1 MKINKTNNLVK
12 NNILDIKTNLLTE
25 SNIKENTIIKD
36 IKHTKN
42 LSTALNDIELNEIK
56 ETIKI
61 YIDDIDKYFI
71 NDNNNDIQKEI
82 KIEEDEEKLYVN
94 KKYNKHALNGLLNNQ
109 KNPFTNNEVYIEK
122 DNENPMNK
130 KYINETEKKTCII
143 I

>member
-12 NNILDIKTNLLTE
+12 NNILDIKTSLLTE

-36 IKHTKN
+36 IKYTKN
-42 LSTALNDIELNEIK
+42 LSTALNDTELNEIK

-82 KIEEDEEKLYVN
+82 NIEEDEEKLQEN
-94 KKYNKHALNGLLNNQ
+94 
-109 KNPFTNNEVYIEK
+109 YI
-122 DNENPMNK
+122 
-130 KYINETEKKTCII
+130 
-143 I
+143 

>member
-12 NNILDIKTNLLTE
+12 NNILNIKTNLLTE

-36 IKHTKN
+36 IKYTKN
-42 LSTALNDIELNEIK
+42 LSTALNDTELNEIK

-82 KIEEDEEKLYVN
+82 NIEEDEEKL
-94 KKYNKHALNGLLNNQ
+94 
-109 KNPFTNNEVYIEK
+109 
-122 DNENPMNK
+122 
-130 KYINETEKKTCII
+130 
-143 I
+143 

>member
-42 LSTALNDIELNEIK
+42 LSTALNDTELNEIK

-82 KIEEDEEKLYVN
+82 NIEEDEEKL
-94 KKYNKHALNGLLNNQ
+94 Q
-109 KNPFTNNEVYIEK
+109 KNY
-122 DNENPMNK
+122 M
-130 KYINETEKKTCII
+130 
-143 I
+143 